1 MAEEEILP
9 SGIPTGEPVPDT
21 IDKDPDIY
29 NGYIEEAESVE
40 DEFYKEWLVMPRGKL
55 TTGHYQPPQ
64 VGRMDYLRN
73 RTREAF
79 ETNFYKFDKIDERY
93 FVHLNR
99 NNSINYYP
107 IDTVRVMSM
116 LSNRLGGKVLYV
128 VNGFRST
135 KENLTNAHTAGLAM
149 DFMVES
155 YEEAREIADAAY
167 TMGIRAIAIQGEF
180 NEGEEGF
187 VHVDI
192 GPAATWAYDGKAY
205 QGPGL

>member
-1 MAEEEILP
+1 MEDEFLG

-21 IDKDPDIY
+21 IDKEEDILD
-29 NGYIEEAESVE
+29 GYIEEAEE
-40 DEFYKEWLVMPRGKL
+40 TDEAFYKDWLVMPRGRL

-64 VGRMDYLRN
+64 IGRMDYIRN
-73 RTREAF
+73 RTREGF
-79 ETNFYKFDKIDERY
+79 ETNFYKFEKIDESQ

-99 NNSINYYP
+99 NNSINFYP
-107 IDTVRVMSM
+107 VDTIRVMSM
-116 LSNRLGGKVLYV
+116 LANRIGKTMYV

-149 DFMVES
+149 DFMVET
-155 YEEAREIADAAY
+155 YQEAREIADAAY
-167 TMGIRAIAIQGEF
+167 TMGLRAIAIQGEF
-180 NEGEEGF
+180 NDDEEGF

-205 QGPGL
+205 QGPGT